1 MGNSLRVG
9 LSHTL
14 SLIVQT
20 ENTAIAHKSGTLPVL
35 ATPAM
40 ISFIENAAMCAV
52 SNYLLNDETTVGTK
66 VDIRHLKA
74 TPLGVELEC
83 KATLTQIEEKKLV
96 FEVLATDKTG
106 QIGVGTHVRYIV
118 NKTTFMKSLP
128 AK

>member
-1 MGNSLRVG
+1 MSNSLRVG

-14 SLIVQT
+14 SIIVNT

-52 SNYLLNDETTVGTK
+52 LSCLSNDETTVGTR

-74 TPLGVELEC
+74 TPVGVKVVC

-96 FEVLATDKTG
+96 FEVLATDETG
-106 QIGVGTHVRYIV
+106 KIGIGTHVRYIV
-118 NKTTFMKSLP
+118 DKINFMKNLP